1 MFLTR
6 NQRFSVFTKASAL
19 LPVLTML
26 LLLFPALA
34 GKTAVAKQEGGTIRR
49 EVRIVNLY
57 CTVQGKKGKLI
68 SDLEGPE
75 FEIFED
81 GKRQELRHFETE
93 TDRPLTLAVLLDTSG
108 SQSGTLPLEK
118 DAVEQFFARVLRSSD
133 LATLISFST
142 DVDLLQDFT
151 TDLDLLREGL
161 DRAKISA
168 PVGRGPVPGQVAG
181 TRLFD
186 AVYLASRE
194 KLGQEVGRK
203 AIIIVSDGFDTGSH
217 TKEKAAI
224 AAAHRSE
231 VIIFSV
237 GIINP
242 RYRSSP
248 RTLRKLANETGGF
261 AVFPR
266 NDEQLLEAFDEIA
279 AQLRTQYLLS
289 YTPTNRASDGKFRKV
304 KVKITRKGL
313 KVRTRRG
320 YYAPGER
327 D

>member
-1 MFLTR
+1 MYLTR
-6 NQRFSVFTKASAL
+6 NQRLSVFVKASAL
-19 LPVLTML
+19 LPAL

-34 GKTAVAKQEGGTIRR
+34 GKTAVAQQEGGVIRR

-68 SDLEGPE
+68 SDLEASE

-93 TDRPLTLAVLLDTSG
+93 TDRPLTLAILFDVSI
-108 SQSGTLPLEK
+108 SQQATLPREK
-118 DAVEQFFARVLRSSD
+118 KAAYQFLRQILRPTD
-133 LATLISFST
+133 LATLITFGA
-142 DVDLLQDFT
+142 DIDLVQDFT
-151 TDLDLLREGL
+151 TDIDLLREGL
-161 DRAKISA
+161 DRTRISGPGA
-168 PVGRGPVPGQVAG
+168 RGPFPGQVAG

-203 AIIIVSDGFDTGSH
+203 AIIIISDGADFGSLR
-217 TKEKAAI
+217 KEKAAL

-231 VIIFSV
+231 VIIF
-237 GIINP
+237 GIGVTSANYP
-242 RYRSSP
+242 SSP

-266 NDEQLLEAFDEIA
+266 NNEQLQEAFDEIA